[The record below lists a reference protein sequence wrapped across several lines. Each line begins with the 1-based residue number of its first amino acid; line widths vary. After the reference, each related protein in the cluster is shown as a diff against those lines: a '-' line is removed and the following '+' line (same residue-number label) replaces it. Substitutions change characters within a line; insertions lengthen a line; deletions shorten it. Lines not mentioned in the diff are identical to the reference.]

1 MNNCNLVISPVHSL
15 TSRSKMNIVERLS
28 TSTSPAILAE
38 SMGMTR
44 QAVDKHLKELLSYGI
59 VEKIWVIGSV
69 KPRLEYKVTSLG
81 LSFYQ
86 KTEDL
91 VHEYIE
97 AGVTIFNEKLKSFDL
112 QLANGEIDMAKYEQ
126 LRSSL
131 KEGMSWFLEKHEV
144 S

>member
-1 MNNCNLVISPVHSL
+1 
-15 TSRSKMNIVERLS
+15 MNIVERLS

-38 SMGMTR
+38 SMSITR

-59 VEKIWVIGSV
+59 VEKIWVTGST

-91 VHEYIE
+91 IHEYRE
-97 AGVTIFNEKLKSFDL
+97 AGAGIYNEKLKTFDL

-131 KEGMSWFLEKHEV
+131 TIEMSWFLEKH
-144 S
+144 